1 MDPKF
6 LNAALQRSTQ
16 YMQTIDDILPNLNNV
31 KVMSPVDIRQAF
43 WTLKLDKGS
52 SMITTF
58 ETPFGRYRWLRLAM
72 GLNVSPEIFSSRI
85 QAALSGLKG
94 AYCIAA
100 DIFVSRS
107 EAFSVKYL
115 DLYYKYEIPAT
126 EGNIDVA
133 HRWHN
138 SHVDFWQTQL
148 NFATWCA
155 TTGCGVSVHDHL
167 NGRYDFAPES
177 AQLSKSIFRFHV
189 YYQTRRILHQIRAAL
204 PTEEAWNAFNNV
216 YDHTA
221 YQTISNEFGVD
232 PQPRHSDW
240 RTTRGHNGWPTGLAL
255 HGPLRSSPSELP
267 EAVGRR

>member
-1 MDPKF
+1 MPLPKELSF
-6 LNAALQRSTQ
+6 KSGAKYA
-16 YMQTIDDILPNLNNV
+16 V
-31 KVMSPVDIRQAF
+31 GQAF
-43 WTLKLDKGS
+43 SDSYTS
-52 SMITTF
+52 T
-58 ETPFGRYRWLRLAM
+58 EREQLRQL
-72 GLNVSPEIFSSRI
+72 LVSP
-85 QAALSGLKG
+85 
-94 AYCIAA
+94 

-107 EAFSVKYL
+107 AAFSVKYL

-138 SHVDFWQTQL
+138 SQMDFWQTQL

-204 PTEEAWNAFNNV
+204 PQKSPGTLLTMSTTTQPTKRSAKSLVWT
-216 YDHTA
+216 HSRGTA
-221 YQTISNEFGVD
+221 TGD
-232 PQPRHSDW
+232 QPG
-240 RTTRGHNGWPTGLAL
+240 GHNGWPTSLAL
-255 HGPLRSSPSELP
+255 TWTVSEFTFR
-267 EAVGRR
+267 VT